1 MRYMMDIA
9 VDCVGIIILLLMVFN
24 FGAQDIKKQE
34 TDDIL
39 FTVMLF
45 VNIGL
50 LTTDALMWIL
60 EETTFSGARV
70 LNILVTCIYYILQ
83 PFMCMLWVLYCEYIN
98 G

>member
-39 FTVMLF
+39 
-45 VNIGL
+45 
-50 LTTDALMWIL
+50 
-60 EETTFSGARV
+60 RV
-70 LNILVTCIYYILQ
+70 QAY
-83 PFMCMLWVLYCEYIN
+83 
-98 G
+98 

>member
-60 EETTFSGARV
+60 EETTFSGAR
-70 LNILVTCIYYILQ
+70 
-83 PFMCMLWVLYCEYIN
+83 
-98 G
+98 GA